1 MSLETGLTTYL
12 KAHAGLSALV
22 GARIYPMVIPEGTT
36 GDCVTWQVLA
46 GRELRFGDYVW
57 PRLLL
62 KSWSKDPAGA
72 MIKIIAIDTQLR
84 EALEGYHGAMGDV
97 HVYVFTDPRGDTY
110 EPDTGWYC
118 RMREARPLHKA
129 S

>member
-1 MSLETGLTTYL
+1 MSMESGLVTYL

-22 GARIYPMVIPEGTT
+22 GARVYPMVIPEGTT
-36 GDCVTWQVLA
+36 QDCVTWQVVS
-46 GRELRFGDYVW
+46 GRELRMGNYVL
-57 PRLLL
+57 PTVLV
-62 KSWSKDPAGA
+62 KGWSKTLTGA
-72 MIKIIAIDTQLR
+72 IAVDAQLR
-84 EALEGYHGAMGDV
+84 AALESYHGQFDTV
-97 HVYVFTDPRGDTY
+97 HVYVFTDPRGDDY